1 MVWFTFR
8 DLSDAIDDL
17 MSDRGEVIAER
28 EALLLRE
35 LQSMFEEDGL
45 LEQRA
50 ARLIK
55 ELRAAGSRQ
64 DQSSYK
70 LMLLSGKDDERTLRR
85 ETPLTRDGPGAWTQ
99 GRRYAYSS
107 SILSAETTR
116 EL

>member
-85 ETPLTRDGPGAWTQ
+85 ETGASEDE
-99 GRRYAYSS
+99 GGVRVHGG
-107 SILSAETTR
+107 
-116 EL
+116 